1 MKKLLLSML
10 LMTALIQVYAD
21 DVMRKEKD
29 GTYVVNTMTLA
40 ADVKG
45 YIEST
50 PVEIYIKKNKI
61 VKVVML
67 KNQETPKYN
76 ARVKKQMVPLY
87 EGKKISKKST
97 VEVDGVTGATFT
109 SDAVKEQLVRLDGIG
124 VDVLTNE
131 FLRNLDLFHIN
142 GVGVVLLGNKIVNI
156 QPCKGHLEGIG
167 DDFPFIC
174 CYLEQRIT
182 NNKPL
187 TGLKRLG
194 SNIRTVVCGFLSNY
208 GAPVAKLNGVL
219 EFARLSERYAIS
231 RR

>member
-1 MKKLLLSML
+1 MNYYWFLFYTFAAEIKYMTMKKLLLSML
-10 LMTALIQVYAD
+10 LMTAFIQVYAD

-29 GTYVVNTMTLA
+29 GTYVVNTTTLA

-61 VKVVML
+61 IKVVML

-109 SDAVKEQLVRLDGIG
+109 SDAVKENVKRG
-124 VDVLTNE
+124 
-131 FLRNLDLFHIN
+131 
-142 GVGVVLLGNKIVNI
+142 
-156 QPCKGHLEGIG
+156 LE
-167 DDFPFIC
+167 
-174 CYLEQRIT
+174 YYW
-182 NNKPL
+182 KH
-187 TGLKRLG
+187 K
-194 SNIRTVVCGFLSNY
+194 
-208 GAPVAKLNGVL
+208 
-219 EFARLSERYAIS
+219 
-231 RR
+231 